1 MPNWQETRIA
11 LVRAGQGKWHPQRR
25 LGLSWFRSRITDF
38 ALWYVAEGDGWLR
51 DRQQRIPLEHGTL
64 LLLRPDGQYSAAH
77 GPNKRVSISHIHF
90 NFSDAAGRRLPH
102 KAFSLPSHCRIT
114 SVLPEAIFTRVA
126 RLYRSGLLR
135 DERAAHVQEVA
146 GALIRALLHEM
157 QFRQITRTDSEPDQ
171 LPSPR
176 PLRMVDKLIDYTRIR
191 YGTHPTVAEM
201 ARHLGMSTDHFIRRV
216 KQETGKTP
224 RVIMVEL
231 RMNEARHLLKHT
243 RLSISDIALEL
254 GYDDLFAFSQ
264 QFKRQT
270 GYSPRNYREMSTDN
284 K

>member
-1 MPNWQETRIA
+1 MSSWQDARIE
-11 LVRAGQGKWHPQRR
+11 LVRAGQARWRPLQR
-25 LGLSWFRSRITDF
+25 LGPSWFHSRITDF
-38 ALWYVAEGDGWLR
+38 ALWYAVEGDGWLR
-51 DRQQRIPLEHGTL
+51 DRQQKIPLERGTL
-64 LLLRPDGQYSAAH
+64 LLLRPDGQYSAAQ
-77 GPNKRVSISHIHF
+77 GPQERVKISHIHF
-90 NFSDAAGRRLPH
+90 NFLDTAGRRLPH
-102 KAFSLPSHCRIT
+102 KAFSLPDHCRIT
-114 SVLPEAIFTRVA
+114 SALPEAIFTRVV

-135 DERAAHVQEVA
+135 DERAAHVHEVA

-157 QFRQITRTDSEPDQ
+157 QFRQITRTDNEPDQ

-191 YGTHPTVAEM
+191 YGTHPTVAGM

-270 GYSPRNYREMSTDN
+270 GYSPRNYRKISTDN